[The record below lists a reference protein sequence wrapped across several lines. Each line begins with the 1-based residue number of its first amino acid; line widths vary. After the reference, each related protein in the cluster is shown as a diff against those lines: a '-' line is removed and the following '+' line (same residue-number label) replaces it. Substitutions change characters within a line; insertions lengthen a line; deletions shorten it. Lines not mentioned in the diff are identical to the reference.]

1 MLRKALI
8 DKPSGTVIGILE
20 VSEKG
25 FGKLTA
31 GNDQIYW
38 DCTRWA
44 VQPGD
49 KFADGVFYTQADPST
64 PVQYVPT
71 TEEKLA
77 VAESAIA
84 GHDSTIDAMLG
95 ITAQPPAQAMA
106 RAATAMVEEAPVDKA
121 AIASQVNAAMRILAE
136 QQTDEEMILM
146 IADLYETWTAD
157 RSYKKDKILA
167 YGKDALGDTQLY
179 KVIQD
184 HKSQADWTPD
194 KAPSLYTTIGL
205 AENGIP
211 MWRQPTAAFDAYNTG
226 DQCVCDGYVWTS
238 KIDGNTTRPGSDDR
252 WWTKGEAAGGE
263 DPGPEPEPGDVPDWD
278 EVETGYQFKTGTQ
291 FTYQGKTYNVLR
303 DMAKTPGWEPPTLLG
318 DYYEEA

>member
-1 MLRKALI
+1 MYVICDIGNIVRAYGEIARYVKAQ
-8 DKPSGTVIGILE
+8 PNGVTVLAKTAREATAIYIEDDRSFWPTREVIAGQPTYTMYQVETVPEEAEIGITRYNTGSLE
-20 VSEKG
+20 IDPDLKAEKEA
-25 FGKLTA
+25 KA
-31 GNDQIYW
+31 E
-38 DCTRWA
+38 A
-44 VQPGD
+44 
-49 KFADGVFYTQADPST
+49 
-64 PVQYVPT
+64 
-71 TEEKLA
+71 EEKA
-77 VAESAIA
+77 IRVAEQSAA
-84 GHDSTIDAMLG
+84 L
-95 ITAQPPAQAMA
+95 A
-106 RAATAMVEEAPVDKA
+106 RMV
-121 AIASQVNAAMRILAE
+121 AE
-136 QQTDEEMILM
+136 QQTDEEAILM
-146 IADLYETWTAD
+146 LADLYEPWAAD

-194 KAPSLYTTIGL
+194 KAPSLYTTIGM

-252 WWTKGEAAGGE
+252 WWTKGEAVGGE

-278 EVETGYQFKTGTQ
+278 KVETGYQFKAGTQ
-291 FTYQGKTYNVLR
+291 FIYQGKTYDVIR
-303 DMAKTPGWEPPTLLG
+303 DMTKTPGWEPPALLG